1 MADSEQ
7 LRGKP
12 TSAEKQKNDEK
23 LEIKR
28 ILLSD
33 FLRNRD
39 IKIADFGK
47 SVRKFKN
54 EFEDELLC
62 FPLDKI
68 NNGDQLFVE
77 RLLDIVPK
85 HVDARNRKFS
95 KKLVNAIGSKY
106 GLSAELFPPE
116 FSFVDQFLR
125 KQASRVEDL
134 KAKARK
140 EIDLGDSAKANEIE
154 NDLSLELNLVR
165 LLTYFIFREP
175 WFDFEL
181 VARSLSPFRDT
192 GAKSDRSSVGDA
204 ASNMVGNKSSTAQLL
219 ALASEHLDRQ
229 RQSERNAQSL
239 NQSISQYQTKLTSRE
254 GEIAALEAQVNEL
267 NAQIHQLSK
276 QLDKARAEQKTDR
289 EVVSIGKR
297 ESRGHVQKTVSG
309 LLNYDIDQIVE
320 MLSDGDELHIMVLE
334 QIERLK
340 FKLEELRRWSASSE

>member
-1 MADSEQ
+1 MTTSEETSDE
-7 LRGKP
+7 P
-12 TSAEKQKNDEK
+12 TSAENKKNDEK
-23 LEIKR
+23 LDIER

-54 EFEDELLC
+54 EFEDELLR
-62 FPLDKI
+62 FPLEKI
-68 NNGDQLFVE
+68 SNDDRFFVE
-77 RLLDIVPK
+77 RLLDLVPR

-125 KQASRVEDL
+125 RQASRVEDL

-140 EIDLGDSAKANEIE
+140 EIDFGDSAKAKEIE

-165 LLTYFIFREP
+165 LLTYFISREP
-175 WFDFEL
+175 WFDFDL
-181 VARSLSPFRDT
+181 VARSLSPFKDT
-192 GAKSDRSSVGDA
+192 GAKSGRSTVGDA
-204 ASNMVGNKSSTAQLL
+204 ASNMVGNKNSTAQLL
-219 ALASEHLDRQ
+219 ALASEYSDRQ
-229 RQSERNAQSL
+229 RQSELHANSL
-239 NQSISQYQTKLTSRE
+239 NQSISQYQTKLTARE
-254 GEIAALEAQVNEL
+254 REIATLEEQVNKL
-267 NAQIHQLSK
+267 NAQVDQLSQ
-276 QLDKARAEQKTDR
+276 QLDKTRAEQKTDR
-289 EVVSIGKR
+289 EVISIGKR
-297 ESRGHVQKTVSG
+297 ESRGHVQKTISG
-309 LLNYDIDQIVE
+309 LLNYDIEQIVE
-320 MLSDGDELHIMVLE
+320 MLSDGDELHVMVLE